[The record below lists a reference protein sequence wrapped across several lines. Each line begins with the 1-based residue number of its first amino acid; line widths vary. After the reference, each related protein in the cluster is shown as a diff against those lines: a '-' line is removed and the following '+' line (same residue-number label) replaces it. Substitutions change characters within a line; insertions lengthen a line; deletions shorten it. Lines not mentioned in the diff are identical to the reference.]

1 MLVGEIMRINENIY
15 NLRKKNGLSQE
26 DLAEQ
31 IKVARQTISNWEL
44 GETSPNTE
52 QLVLLAKAFN
62 ISVDEL
68 IGYKAKSKLKES
80 KFNIS
85 FSILILVLVGAIVC
99 LLILLFREKDKN
111 TIKFHLTT
119 KSTTTMTSKFK
130 DTDTFIRTYEIVN
143 IEKVICDGKK
153 SGCDDTTFNVTL
165 KVCNKE
171 SVSLQIS
178 NSEEFKKLKKGKTY
192 EFTFKPMVGEVYYED
207 NITNIFAFNGVVNVN
222 EVNKKCASQI
232 QDKIKTRSE

>member
-1 MLVGEIMRINENIY
+1 MRINENIY

-62 ISVDEL
+62 VSVDEL
-68 IGYKAKSKLKES
+68 IGYKVKSKTKLKES

-85 FSILILVLVGAIVC
+85 FCILILVLVGAIVC
-99 LLILLFREKDKN
+99 LLILLFKEKDKN

-119 KSTTTMTSKFK
+119 KSTTTMTSKVK
-130 DTDTFIRTYEIVN
+130 DNDTFIRTYEIEN
-143 IEKVICDGKK
+143 IEKKVCDENKT
-153 SGCDDTTFNVTL
+153 GCDDTTFNVTL
-165 KVCNKE
+165 KMCNKE

-207 NITNIFAFNGVVNVN
+207 NITNLFAFNGVVNVN
-222 EVNKKCASQI
+222 EVNKKCANQI